1 MKKILSLLLVLLLSA
16 SLFSGCL
23 STGKLLGGEDR
34 PTEGPGD
41 DGTAQATLPTFA
53 EIPTGTQ
60 TATEA
65 PNTQAPAP
73 TERPGEPVSA
83 EESSEAVRL
92 LAEALEKARTLES
105 LGFRLELEQRI
116 DMAEEGQDFDLDMTL
131 RAEGAHTAAPDAT
144 WLKGSVSVLGFEI
157 PMESYLF
164 REAGK
169 QTEYSWD
176 DNEKTFYRSETP
188 LSAPEAQEEGP
199 APEPAAQSWTV
210 TRAEG
215 EYRLEALVK
224 VPEAQPLLRAATS
237 FLPGTGVLDEF
248 SDLFDFEQE
257 GAQDPEEAQ
266 ILQEGQLLLCFRVDP
281 ETGYLTGFRLDMSPL
296 MQAVVAS
303 EEETKNASVFVLLS
317 LDYFDFD
324 AVPAITAPESYKEHD
339 WEDWDPED
347 GDEENDAAGIDWD
360 EFDWDALGLD
370 PEAVEDPDF
379 DWNSVDWSSIDWE
392 ALGLDPDSARELE
405 DFDWESIF
413 ESVPAAPTEG

>member
-1 MKKILSLLLVLLLSA
+1 M
-16 SLFSGCL
+16 
-23 STGKLLGGEDR
+23 
-34 PTEGPGD
+34 
-41 DGTAQATLPTFA
+41 
-53 EIPTGTQ
+53 
-60 TATEA
+60 
-65 PNTQAPAP
+65 
-73 TERPGEPVSA
+73 
-83 EESSEAVRL
+83 
-92 LAEALEKARTLES
+92 
-105 LGFRLELEQRI
+105 
-116 DMAEEGQDFDLDMTL
+116 
-131 RAEGAHTAAPDAT
+131 
-144 WLKGSVSVLGFEI
+144 
-157 PMESYLF
+157 
-164 REAGK
+164 
-169 QTEYSWD
+169 
-176 DNEKTFYRSETP
+176 
-188 LSAPEAQEEGP
+188 
-199 APEPAAQSWTV
+199 
-210 TRAEG
+210 
-215 EYRLEALVK
+215 K